1 MPRAKK
7 TASGA
12 PAQKIEAIKGQTYG
26 EGVMQERLQQTM
38 PAPNK
43 VAQMP
48 QVSQQSQSAPQVE
61 TPSENTAPQ
70 QQMNFSDLKNSLQGQ
85 GGILF
90 APDDQPDIPFN
101 QMPTQEQRSNKLGS
115 VMRDLSKRTGDPI
128 YQYLADRSV
137 FLY

>member
-26 EGVMQERLQQTM
+26 EGVVQERLQQTM
-38 PAPNK
+38 PAPNR

-48 QVSQQSQSAPQVE
+48 QVSQGSQSAPQVE

-85 GGILF
+85 GGVLF
-90 APDDQPDIPFN
+90 APDDQPDVPFN
-101 QMPTQEQRSNKLGS
+101 QVPTRQERSNKLGAM
-115 VMRDLSKRTGDPI
+115 MRDLSAKTGDPI
-128 YQYLADRSV
+128 YQYLANKSGM
-137 FLY
+137 

>member
-48 QVSQQSQSAPQVE
+48 QVSQGSQPAPQVE
-61 TPSENTAPQ
+61 KPSENTAPKEQ
-70 QQMNFSDLKNSLQGQ
+70 INFSDLKNSLQGQ
-85 GGILF
+85 GGVLF
-90 APDDQPDIPFN
+90 APDDQPDVPFN
-101 QMPTQEQRSNKLGS
+101 QMPTRQERANKLGS
-115 VMRDLSKRTGDPI
+115 MMRDLSAKTGDPI
-128 YQYLADRSV
+128 YQYLANKSGM
-137 FLY
+137 

>member
-26 EGVMQERLQQTM
+26 EGVVQERLQQTM

-48 QVSQQSQSAPQVE
+48 QVSQGSQPAPQVE
-61 TPSENTAPQ
+61 TPSENIAPQ
-70 QQMNFSDLKNSLQGQ
+70 QQMNFNDLKNSLQGQ
-85 GGILF
+85 GGVLF
-90 APDDQPDIPFN
+90 APDDQPDVPFN

-115 VMRDLSKRTGDPI
+115 MMRDLSKKTGDPI
-128 YQYLADRSV
+128 YQYLADRSG
-137 FLY
+137 F